1 MSQYADRSSAWPCTD
16 RVGPAVHHLGRAV
29 RTPQPSRQ
37 PSAAPEHRQMP
48 RQSRPVG
55 HPALAVAPLLM
66 PQPRLVRWR
75 FALLE
80 AAAVLLPACL
90 PAARRLDADLLYL
103 SRGYTCVGSRD
114 RMTSPARET
123 LTVLQDKGWQAKASV
138 VQCVNLMSAVGH
150 CSTAMRYL
158 SQHVVPDLPE
168 VLHVCITSGLRC
180 LCAGTAQ
187 ARVASC

>member
-66 PQPRLVRWR
+66 PQPRLVRRR

-80 AAAVLLPACL
+80 AAAVLLPACV

-103 SRGYTCVGSRD
+103 SRVYSWVGSRN

-123 LTVLQDKGWQAKASV
+123 LTVLQGTRLASKGF
-138 VQCVNLMSAVGH
+138 GG
-150 CSTAMRYL
+150 TMRHPRVCCWPL
-158 SQHVVPDLPE
+158 FDNDALP
-168 VLHVCITSGLRC
+168 LP
-180 LCAGTAQ
+180 
-187 ARVASC
+187 ARSPGSS